1 VVEVDL
7 SAPSRPDGRRSWRRL
22 RRDLRGMTG
31 ASLLVLMGLAAALA
45 GVLATRPP
53 DLPDPESPLRPPLST
68 HLLGTDYL
76 GRDTSSRL
84 LFAARYTLVV
94 AGLTA
99 VVAVTLGAVLGAL
112 AGYYGGAVDTLIS
125 RSMDV
130 MLSLPVLP
138 TLIVVSSVMDIT
150 PTRLVGG
157 IALFQWMTVGRLVRG
172 EFLSLRERE
181 FVTAARNLG
190 ARAGR
195 IMWRHLLPNAMAPLP
210 VALALVVANAIL
222 IESALSF
229 LGCGIPPPTPTWG
242 NMLTSAQSYVR
253 IAPWLAVFPG
263 LLITLCVTSVVFV
276 GDALRDAFDPR
287 LAE

>member
-1 VVEVDL
+1 MAGL
-7 SAPSRPDGRRSWRRL
+7 SV
-22 RRDLRGMTG
+22 
-31 ASLLVLMGLAAALA
+31 LVLMSVAAMLA
-45 GVLATRPP
+45 GVLATHPP

-68 HLLGTDYL
+68 HVLGTDYL
-76 GRDTSSRL
+76 GRDTLSRL
-84 LFAARYTLVV
+84 LLAARYTLVV

-99 VVAVTLGAVLGAL
+99 AVAVTVGAAVGGL

-125 RSMDV
+125 RSMDI

-138 TLIVVSSVMDIT
+138 VLIVLGSVMDIT
-150 PTRLVGG
+150 PARLISG
-157 IALFQWMTVGRLVRG
+157 IALFQWMTVGRLIRA
-172 EFLSLRERE
+172 EFLSLRERD
-181 FVTAARNLG
+181 FVAAARTLG
-190 ARAGR
+190 VPARR
-195 IMWRHLLPNAMAPLP
+195 IMFIHLLPNAMAPLP

-242 NMLTSAQSYVR
+242 NMLTNAQSYVR

-263 LLITLCVTSVVFV
+263 LLITLCVGSVVFV